1 MKAHPPT
8 HYPPMP
14 TPTHL
19 RQSPSLPG
27 CRRRQSWN
35 TARRTVLPLPAPASH
50 LPLPPCHPERWGKG
64 WACTPARLQRG
75 PPPRRRREEAPCQQT
90 PPYLLLCFLFLPCGP
105 RDARLVRRRAAAAG
119 CREYTLSPPAA
130 GPPPP
135 PARPPHRPPAYQS
148 AQLTAPRR
156 SRAGAPPGRRLSRV
170 GRAGSLPPPAFPCLA
185 LRGQGMGMQ
194 VSPRARGPASQKRF
208 TRPLASYCY
217 PHPRAWH
224 VRAPSGRH
232 TSQSAGGRGS
242 ATPPRLLPCE
252 SFFFPPQ
259 VFASPATYQ
268 QTVQRGTLYPAWL
281 RPFQRGMATR
291 IGTMDPLGSGE
302 PPLRWAGTT
311 CTSCRNPIAGT
322 QPSPGPKNG
331 TDGAGRSDGR
341 SVCSVGRSSSLQ
353 VPGPGCSTTMTWPGR
368 QLYWAPPPKLG
379 ASRKGRVTGQS
390 APQHYRIRTKET
402 AGRAGPTACPLAVHA
417 CSPCCWPPQH
427 CLKPQVSLARHLF
440 ILQPFRILQ
449 ATRPALPRLPWAP
462 ITPLTIPTSPP
473 AKPSPA
479 GPSRQSSPYQGEWG
493 HGGHPDAGKAAPGA
507 RPPGWFERQAAQL
520 CHSSPSLLCCRPQM
534 RVPLS
539 LPLRA
544 LALLLAV
551 AGARAAPAA
560 AACTDVAPDST
571 FTCEQQKVRQQPA

>member
-1 MKAHPPT
+1 
-8 HYPPMP
+8 MP

-19 RQSPSLPG
+19 RQLPSLPG

-35 TARRTVLPLPAPASH
+35 TARRTALPLPAPASH
-50 LPLPPCHPERWGKG
+50 LPLPPWHQERWGKG
-64 WACTPARLQRG
+64 WACTPARLQQG
-75 PPPRRRREEAPCQQT
+75 PPPRRRQKSPLPT
-90 PPYLLLCFLFLPCGP
+90 DPTLLVVMLPIP
-105 RDARLVRRRAAAAG
+105 ALRAARCAAG
-119 CREYTLSPPAA
+119 ASQSCSSWLQGVRTVTACRCPLPPA
-130 GPPPP
+130 PP
-135 PARPPHRPPAYQS
+135 PACQS

-208 TRPLASYCY
+208 TRPLASSCY

-224 VRAPSGRH
+224 VLAPSGRH

-242 ATPPRLLPCE
+242 ATPPRLLPWE

-291 IGTMDPLGSGE
+291 IGTLDPLGSGE
-302 PPLRWAGTT
+302 PPLRWAGAA

-331 TDGAGRSDGR
+331 TDGAGRSGGR
-341 SVCSVGRSSSLQ
+341 SVCSDGRSSSLQ

-390 APQHYRIRTKET
+390 APQHYRIRTRET
-402 AGRAGPTACPLAVHA
+402 AGRAGPTACCPSMHA
-417 CSPCCWPPQH
+417 PHAAGPH
-427 CLKPQVSLARHLF
+427 CLKPQISLARHLF

-449 ATRPALPRLPWAP
+449 ATIPALPRLPWAP
-462 ITPLTIPTSPP
+462 ITPLTIPPSPP

-479 GPSRQSSPYQGEWG
+479 GPSRQSSPYQGVWG
-493 HGGHPDAGKAAPGA
+493 NDGQPGSGKAAPGA

-520 CHSSPSLLCCRPQM
+520 CHSSPPLLCCRPQM
-534 RVPLS
+534 RAPLP

-544 LALLLAV
+544 LVLLLAV

-571 FTCEQQKVRQQPA
+571 FTCEQQKVRQQPAWRRG